1 VEFHQFPGAR
11 QRETPVSAFH
21 NILRILALMPGKQ
34 GDTLREAQAE
44 LAARSIS
51 GDHDLEAVLPVRRQE
66 LRARDWPCL
75 AW

>member
-1 VEFHQFPGAR
+1 MLEREREVDLVSVIPLEFAR
-11 QRETPVSAFH
+11 QREAFH

-51 GDHDLEAVLPVRRQE
+51 GDHDLEALCGVRN
-66 LRARDWPCL
+66 
-75 AW
+75 